1 MLISRF
7 SEHATDDQIAAFS
20 DMLGVELPPKLQLF
34 LKKYMHTF
42 HQTKG
47 VRTRFTLTPL
57 FSLLQVGFK

>member
-34 LKKYMHTF
+34 LKKYN
-42 HQTKG
+42 G
-47 VRTRFTLTPL
+47 GETPETSFACNGISSDIL
-57 FSLLQVGFK
+57 AFYGL